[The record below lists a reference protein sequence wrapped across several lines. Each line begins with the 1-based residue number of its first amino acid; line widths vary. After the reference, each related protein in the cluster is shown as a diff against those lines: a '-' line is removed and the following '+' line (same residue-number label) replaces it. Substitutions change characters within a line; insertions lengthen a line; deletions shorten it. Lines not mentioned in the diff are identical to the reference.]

1 MVPGPGLA
9 LVYVP
14 VCHWV
19 WSSALLTGIDAPIGL
34 RVDADTQATGLDL
47 GRHEER
53 GYDL

>member
-1 MVPGPGLA
+1 VGSGA
-9 LVYVP
+9 LSDVLV
-14 VCHWV
+14 
-19 WSSALLTGIDAPIGL
+19 TGIDAPFGL